1 MNYRYQKNRLMSSD
15 LFSRND
21 MKIFR
26 KLYPFFLAVI
36 SYNIVRL
43 VTDIP
48 NNDTFWV
55 GGIRQHLL
63 SLFSLTL
70 IYYLYDFLIRL
81 SIKKRWFIRKS
92 RFDEVKEYVVII
104 LQQLIIGNLF
114 LYLGGKTGVFYF
126 GNPVRDYIIANV
138 VCIPILTFYYTAINR
153 EKIESEYREQAL
165 MLGKI
170 KVEKLENELLL
181 LRSQYHPHFLFNA
194 LNTVYFQ
201 IESKNQTAKQSI
213 ERLSDLLR
221 YQLYDIEKEVTLEQ
235 EINYM
240 QTYIEFQKQRMPDCL
255 KLQLDLDVKKKE
267 QKIQPLLF
275 QPLLENA
282 FKYTGGEYWIGIE
295 MKQNNTE
302 LVFKI
307 INSTPEEEKIH
318 SKKGGIGLTNLK
330 KRLDLLY
337 PDKYV
342 LQTEQS
348 KNLFQV
354 LLTLNFT

>member
-1 MNYRYQKNRLMSSD
+1 MN
-15 LFSRND
+15 LFR
-21 MKIFR
+21 R
-26 KLYPFFLAVI
+26 LYPFFLALV
-36 SYNIVRL
+36 SFNIVRL

-81 SIKKRWFIRKS
+81 SNKKRWLIRKS

-201 IESKNQTAKQSI
+201 IESENKTAKQSI

-221 YQLYDIEKEVTLEQ
+221 YQLYEIDKEVTLEQ
-235 EINYM
+235 EIDYM

-255 KLQLDLDVKKKE
+255 KLQFDLDVQEKE
-267 QKIQPLLF
+267 LKIHPLLF

-282 FKYTGGEYWIGIE
+282 FKYTGGAYQIDIE
-295 MKQNNTE
+295 MKQNKNE
-302 LVFKI
+302 LVFI
-307 INSTPEEEKIH
+307 ILNSVPEGETTR

-330 KRLDLLY
+330 RRLDLLY
-337 PDKYV
+337 PEKHV
-342 LQTEQS
+342 LRMGKSE
-348 KNLFQV
+348 NLYNVF
-354 LLTLNFT
+354 LSLELT